1 MLLLAIPHGAAPQS
15 AVNILDVGAS
25 CALASVAAMLT
36 YWVPSPW
43 RYVYLVIV
51 LAVYGAPL
59 VTGRT
64 FTDLGHFTSV
74 LIGLACYPLTRSAAP
89 AQPWRLRNPR

>member
-1 MLLLAIPHGAAPQS
+1 MRCL
-15 AVNILDVGAS
+15 
-25 CALASVAAMLT
+25 LT

-43 RYVYLVIV
+43 RYGYLVIV

-74 LIGLACYPLTRSAAP
+74 LIGLACCPLTRSAAP
-89 AQPWRLRNPR
+89 AEPWRLRNPR